1 MDGDVFLQTHL
12 NPQLIENGGIYQG
25 LLGNLLC
32 VDWAA
37 VSWEDLQI
45 PLFSCLAA
53 RILLIFH
60 V

>member
-1 MDGDVFLQTHL
+1 MDGDVFLQTHNLTL

-25 LLGNLLC
+25 LLGNLLH

-37 VSWEDLQI
+37 VSWEDLHI

-53 RILLIFH
+53 RIL
-60 V
+60 